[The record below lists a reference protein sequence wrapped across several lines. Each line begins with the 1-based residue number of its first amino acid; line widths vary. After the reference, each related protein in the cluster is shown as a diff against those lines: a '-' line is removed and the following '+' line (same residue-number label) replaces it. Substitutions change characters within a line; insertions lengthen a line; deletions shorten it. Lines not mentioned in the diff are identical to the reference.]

1 MYGLTDA
8 ATLFVEVQNYLA
20 NFNDATV
27 KDGKAADWLAD
38 VVTVYPRFAF
48 GIAEGVTLK
57 TGLRADFGL
66 TEDFKQL
73 EIALPLSMEVIF

>member
-1 MYGLTDA
+1 MGEGWLT
-8 ATLFVEVQNYLA
+8 
-20 NFNDATV
+20 
-27 KDGKAADWLAD
+27 D

-66 TEDFKQL
+66 TDDFDKL